1 MRPGKPIKEID
12 RAGRV
17 LIPRQLMD
25 MLGYEIG
32 TPVHVLQG
40 ENGDI
45 IIRRNNTCCDVCGK
59 PVDDRYIEIGA
70 KKLCIS
76 CCRAAVEALTQ
87 KERAGNGDYTP
98 QP

>member
-1 MRPGKPIKEID
+1 MRPGNPIKQID

-32 TPVHVLQG
+32 TPVHVMLG

-45 IIRRNNTCCDVCGK
+45 IIRRNETRCDVCGK
-59 PVDDRYIEIGA
+59 PLSDRHAKIGN
-70 KKLCIS
+70 KKLCLS
-76 CCRAAVEALTQ
+76 CCEAAVDVLTQEERAA
-87 KERAGNGDYTP
+87 RGNNTP
-98 QP
+98 QS

>member
-1 MRPGKPIKEID
+1 MRPGNPIKQID

-32 TPVHVLQG
+32 TPVSVVQG

-45 IIRRNNTCCDVCGK
+45 IIRRNNTSCYMCGK
-59 PVDDRYIEIGA
+59 PITGKCAEVGA
-70 KKLCIS
+70 KKLCLS
-76 CCRAAVEALTQ
+76 CCEAAMKALTQ
-87 KERAGNGDYTP
+87 KERADHGDYTP

>member
-1 MRPGKPIKEID
+1 MRPGEPIKQID
-12 RAGRV
+12 RNGRV

-32 TPVHVLQG
+32 TPVNVVQG

-45 IIRRNNTCCDVCGK
+45 IIRRNNARCDVCGRSL
-59 PVDDRYIEIGA
+59 DDKFAEIGS
-70 KKLCIS
+70 KKLCLN
-76 CCRAAVEALTQ
+76 CCKAAVKALTQ
-87 KERAGNGDYTP
+87 KEGAVNGDHTP

>member
-1 MRPGKPIKEID
+1 MRPGNPIKQID

-45 IIRRNNTCCDVCGK
+45 IIRRDEIRCDVCGNPLSDK
-59 PVDDRYIEIGA
+59 YANVGK
-70 KKLCIS
+70 KKLCLA
-76 CCRAAVEALTQ
+76 CCEAAVDALMQ
-87 KERAGNGDYTP
+87 EEIAAYGNHTP
-98 QP
+98 QS

>member
-1 MRPGKPIKEID
+1 MRPGNPIKQID

-32 TPVHVLQG
+32 TPVHVVQG

-45 IIRRNNTCCDVCGK
+45 IIRRNETRCDVCGK
-59 PVDDRYIEIGA
+59 PLGDKHANVGT
-70 KKLCIS
+70 KKLCLG
-76 CCRAAVEALTQ
+76 CCKAAVDALVQEERAAH
-87 KERAGNGDYTP
+87 GNHTP